1 MAHFAATVESTL
13 PQSEAF
19 AYMADFANTQLWDPG
34 VLSSTRVGDQ
44 PIGVGTAFDVVA
56 RFVGRDVPLRYTIV
70 EFDAPRRIVLEANG
84 KAFAARDAVT
94 VEASEDGSSVHYDAR
109 LAFNGVGRLF
119 EPVMQVLFARTGA
132 RAIVGM
138 RSALNP

>member
-1 MAHFAATVESTL
+1 MAHFAATVESRL

-34 VLSSTRVGDQ
+34 VRSAKRVGDQ
-44 PIGVGTAFDVVA
+44 PIGVGTTFDVVA

-70 EFDAPRRIVLEANG
+70 EFDAPRLIVLEANG

-94 VEASEDGSSVHYDAR
+94 VEPSGEGSTVSYDAG

-119 EPVMQVLFARTGA
+119 EPLMQVLFARTGA

-138 RSALNP
+138 RAALNP